1 MITIFLLKYG
11 NKSIEFGSEASKD
24 DVEEDYNKKITD
36 ELEKIT
42 STQNGEIPQ
51 LPKYNVTVNIS
62 NITKRVY
69 EVICTER

>member
-11 NKSIEFGSEASKD
+11 NKSIEFGSEASKA

-36 ELEKIT
+36 ELEEIT
-42 STQNGEIPQ
+42 SAQNGE
-51 LPKYNVTVNIS
+51 LPKYNITVNIS
-62 NITKRVY
+62 DITKRVY

>member
-11 NKSIEFGSEASKD
+11 NKSIEFGSEASKG

-42 STQNGEIPQ
+42 SAQNGE
-51 LPKYNVTVNIS
+51 LPKYNITVNIS
-62 NITKRVY
+62 DITKRVY